1 MTAAIEGPQES
12 TAPASGVTEH
22 GNHRAQATIDRDPPA
37 GVDPGVHE
45 SILAVLHR
53 EALALELAITAS
65 NGAGLRHDAIVR
77 TLPALPRPGGAQDR
91 RAREERALFERL
103 ATDHDPRD
111 RAVLIER
118 FLPLARSVAVRY
130 RRSGEPLDDLLQVA
144 SMGLIKAIDRF
155 DVDRKLRFST
165 YAVPTILGEI
175 KRYFRDCT
183 WAVHVPRSLQE
194 LSVRAE
200 RAATDRAEELRRQ
213 PSLAEISAAV
223 GARDEHV
230 VKALQAARAHR
241 ALSFEERC
249 GADTDAATLGDCIGV
264 DERGFDHA
272 EERATVAV
280 LLATVTSRDR
290 DVLRMRFEEDMTQA
304 EIGVVIGVGQMQV
317 SRIIRQALERIRL
330 AAAVRGSD
338 GVACESD
345 R

>member
-22 GNHRAQATIDRDPPA
+22 GNDRAQATIDRDPPS

-53 EALALELAITAS
+53 EALARQLVIES
-65 NGAGLRHDAIVR
+65 NGAGRRHDAIVC
-77 TLPALPRPGGAQDR
+77 TLPALSRPGGAQDR

-249 GADTDAATLGDCIGV
+249 GADADAATLGDCIGV

-280 LLATVTSRDR
+280 LLANVTSRDR

-304 EIGVVIGVGQMQV
+304 EIGAVIGVGQMQV
-317 SRIIRQALERIRL
+317 SRILRQALERIRF
-330 AAAVRGSD
+330 AAAVRDSD
-338 GVACESD
+338 GGPPESD